1 VRPPAR
7 PGEKILVLR
16 KHPGWARPMLI
27 EAQVWSHQGPW
38 ITYARRVVETGQ
50 LVPPT
55 RLDVHGWRVHRNDE
69 GIGWVRLDGST
80 EADLAFR
87 AQCRLAGY

>member
-1 VRPPAR
+1 VRRPPR

-16 KHPGWARPMLI
+16 EHPGWGRPILI
-27 EAQVWSHQGPW
+27 EAQVWSHQGLW
-38 ITYARRVVETGQ
+38 LTYARRVAETGQ
-50 LVPPT
+50 LVSPAM
-55 RLDVHGWRVHRNDE
+55 LDVHGWRVHRNDE
-69 GIGWVRLDGST
+69 GIGWVRLAGSI